1 MKPRHIAL
9 VILVL
14 MGVLPFISDVPGNIV
29 ANLPQDQVGNYAW
42 LILIPYS
49 VIVGVLIGFELWDR
63 PTRRQDRRL
72 AFDLPNRQAMIAK
85 VRTLMTEFLRDSL
98 YHEVLI
104 TPDLTKRP
112 KAVVPPRRPGAAP
125 R

>member
-14 MGVLPFISDVPGNIV
+14 MGVLPFISDDRGNIV
-29 ANLPQDQVGNYAW
+29 ANLLQDQLGNYAW
-42 LILIPYS
+42 LILVPYS

-63 PTRRQDRRL
+63 PTRRQDPRL
-72 AFDLPNRQAMIAK
+72 AFDRRNRQAMIEK
-85 VRTLMTEFLRDSL
+85 VRTLITQFLRDSL
-98 YHEVLI
+98 CHEVLI

-112 KAVVPPRRPGAAP
+112 KAVAPP
-125 R
+125 